1 MIKIYSIDKNCNA
14 KYTSYVKHDI
24 GKIMIKAT
32 EKSVVSVQ
40 FVEKIEYY
48 NVSNSITEDAKRQ
61 LEEYFEGRR
70 KEFNIA
76 IGIQG
81 TEFQNKVWKELI
93 KIRYGEY
100 STYSEVAKNINNEK
114 AVRATGTAIGKNP
127 ILIII
132 PCHRVIAKGKK
143 IGGFTAGV
151 DIKKKLLDLENIKIN
166 DI

>member
-1 MIKIYSIDKNCNA
+1 MIKIYNIKENCDA
-14 KYTSYVKHDI
+14 KYTSYVKCNL
-24 GKIMIKAT
+24 GKIIIKAT
-32 EKSVVSVQ
+32 EKFVVSVQ
-40 FVEKIEYY
+40 FVEKIKYD
-48 NVSNSITEDAKRQ
+48 NVSNAITEDAKKQ
-61 LEEYFEGRR
+61 LEEYFEGKR

-81 TEFQNKVWKELI
+81 TEFQNKIWKELV

-100 STYSEVAKNINNEK
+100 STYSEIAKKINNEK

-132 PCHRVIAKGKK
+132 PCHRVLAKGKK

-151 DIKKKLLDLENIKIN
+151 DIKRKLLDLENIKIN